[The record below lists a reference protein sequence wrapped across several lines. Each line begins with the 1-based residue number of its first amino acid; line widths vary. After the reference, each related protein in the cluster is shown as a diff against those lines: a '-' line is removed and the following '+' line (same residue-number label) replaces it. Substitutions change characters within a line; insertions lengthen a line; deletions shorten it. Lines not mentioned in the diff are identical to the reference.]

1 MITHENLIELENIQY
16 RYERLASLISIL
28 QMFVAE
34 LVDVAGAPENSLTD
48 ALFEIESG
56 MTENNEAFKKVITTK
71 GGAAA

>member
-1 MITHENLIELENIQY
+1 MITHENLIELEDIQY

-34 LVDVAGAPENSLTD
+34 LVDVAGAPKNSLND

-71 GGAAA
+71 GGAVA